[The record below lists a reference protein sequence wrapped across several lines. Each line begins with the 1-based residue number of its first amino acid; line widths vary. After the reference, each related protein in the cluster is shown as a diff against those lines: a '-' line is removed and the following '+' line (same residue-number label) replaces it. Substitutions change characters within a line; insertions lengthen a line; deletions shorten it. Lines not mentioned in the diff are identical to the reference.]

1 MMPNTIQE
9 QAQANVPMTQNNGN
23 PFTIYNQ
30 TPAQGGYLPPVSNA
44 YDQWRINP
52 TPSFGT
58 SPFPLPTGNGA
69 IFTPNLPPVSGGGG
83 TIPTLPGSNPA
94 TTPPT
99 IPGNTPS
106 NGVANPGVQFPV
118 GSGGWMLG
126 GPTYV
131 QGGTGL
137 NGTMNTGYTTPG
149 FGMGIFGS
157 GYNGMTPSNGSSSGF
172 SLPNFNNLRMNPIL
186 GNIADFFL
194 PGDAIQNGNVNW
206 QNLGLGA
213 VDQVTG
219 LPVTWGLDRL
229 ANSNW
234 AQNSDSSFA
243 RWLRGWDATND
254 SAALQEWYTANGYTG
269 APTGWLTGVFD
280 GMNNNPVTIDNSN
293 GLSDASHAAL
303 AAALNQIRNESQS
316 AEQIYR
322 QQGAGGLINRINPAT
337 GQRYTPGQIN
347 AISRTVSGGVGIGNA
362 AAGAFGSHMA
372 NALQGEDARNAFA
385 AMYWQALTAP
395 VYQHVDGA
403 N

>member
-1 MMPNTIQE
+1 MPSTVQE
-9 QAQANVPMTQNNGN
+9 QAQANTPMTPNNGN

-52 TPSFGT
+52 TPSYGS
-58 SPFPLPTGNGA
+58 SPFPFPTGNGSV
-69 IFTPNLPPVSGGGG
+69 FTPSLPPITGGG
-83 TIPTLPGSNPA
+83 TLPTLPGTTP
-94 TTPPT
+94 TTPPAA
-99 IPGNTPS
+99 PAAPPASG
-106 NGVANPGVQFPV
+106 GLKNPGVQFPV

-131 QGGTGL
+131 QGSTGL

-149 FGMGIFGS
+149 FGMGLFGS
-157 GYNGMTPSNGSSSGF
+157 GYNGMTSGSGGSGF
-172 SLPNFNNLRMNPIL
+172 SMPNLNNIRMNPVL
-186 GNIADFFL
+186 GNIVDFFL
-194 PGDAIQNGNVNW
+194 PGDAVQNGSINW

-213 VDQVTG
+213 VDQATG

-229 ANSNW
+229 ANSSW
-234 AQNSDSSFA
+234 GQNSDSSFA
-243 RWLRGWDATND
+243 RWLRGWDAVND
-254 SAALQEWYTANGYTG
+254 DAALQEWYRNNGYTG
-269 APTGWLTGVFD
+269 SPTGWLNGVFD
-280 GMNNNPVTIDNSN
+280 NMSKDPLTIDNSN

-303 AAALNQIRNESQS
+303 AEALNQIRRESQS
-316 AEQIYR
+316 AEQVYR

-347 AISRTVSGGVGIGNA
+347 AISRAVDGGVGIGNA
-362 AAGAFGSHMA
+362 AAGAFGSRMA
-372 NALQGEDARNAFA
+372 SSLQGEDARNAFA
-385 AMYWQALTAP
+385 AMYWAALTAP

>member
-1 MMPNTIQE
+1 MPTTTQE

-52 TPSFGT
+52 LPSYSS
-58 SPFPLPTGNGA
+58 SPFPLPSGNGSV
-69 IFTPNLPPVSGGGG
+69 FMPNLPPVTGGGG
-83 TIPTLPGSNPA
+83 NIPTLPGTTPA
-94 TTPPT
+94 TTPPS
-99 IPGNTPS
+99 IPASNNTSGP
-106 NGVANPGVQFPV
+106 ANPGVQFPV

-157 GYNGMTPSNGSSSGF
+157 GYNGMSPTTGQGGSGF
-172 SLPNFNNLRMNPIL
+172 NFGSLSNLRMNPIL

-194 PGDAIQNGNVNW
+194 PGDAVQNGNVNW
-206 QNLGLGA
+206 QNLGLGV

-243 RWLRGWDATND
+243 RWLRGWDAAND
-254 SAALQEWYTANGYTG
+254 DAALQDWYRTNGYVGT
-269 APTGWLTGVFD
+269 PTGWLTGVFD
-280 GMNNNPVTIDNSN
+280 GMNNNQLTIDNSN
-293 GLSDASHAAL
+293 RLSNAAN
-303 AAALNQIRNESQS
+303 AAIDAALNQIRSQS
-316 AEQIYR
+316 VPPEQIYR
-322 QQGAGGLINRINPAT
+322 QQGAAGLINRINPAT
-337 GQRYTPGQIN
+337 GQRYTPSQIN
-347 AISRTVSGGVGIGNA
+347 AISRAVSGGMGIGNA
-362 AAGAFGSHMA
+362 AAGAFGSRMA

-385 AMYWQALTAP
+385 AMYWSALTAP
-395 VYQHVDGA
+395 TYQHVDGA